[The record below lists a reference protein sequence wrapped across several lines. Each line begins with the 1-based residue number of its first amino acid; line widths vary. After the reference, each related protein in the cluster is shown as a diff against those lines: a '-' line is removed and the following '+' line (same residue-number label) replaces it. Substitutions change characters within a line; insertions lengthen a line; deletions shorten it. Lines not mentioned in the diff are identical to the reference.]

1 MKRRWQLFWI
11 LEIALTMV
19 LGYQIVTNP
28 GSWISMLSGL
38 LALLIGVKGH
48 FWRTFW
54 LTLGAILVAVGLFIN
69 PTVWIILFVGLVG
82 ALLALSGKHGARL
95 PWQQK
100 HYMAVHVAAA
110 TAKAGTRQR
119 HPWFGDETIGKDTY
133 EWDDINLIV
142 AAGDTIIDLGNT
154 LLPQG
159 DSTIVIRKGLGK
171 TRVLVPVGVGV
182 MVDHSALAGTLSVD
196 GKESGLHNQTVRQ
209 YSDDYDTASR
219 RLHILTNVLVGD
231 LEVLSV

>member
-11 LEIALTMV
+11 IEIALTMV

-28 GSWISMLSGL
+28 ASWIGVASGL
-38 LALLIGVKGH
+38 IALVIGIKGH

-54 LTLGAILVAVGLFIN
+54 LLLGGVLLAVGIFIN
-69 PTVWIILFVGLVG
+69 PMIWVILFVGLVG
-82 ALLALSGKHGARL
+82 ALFGLSGKHGRRL

-100 HYMAVHVAAA
+100 HYAAVHVVAP
-110 TAKAGTRQR
+110 TTKGGTTTR
-119 HPWFGDETIGKDTY
+119 HPWFGDETIGSSTY
-133 EWDDINLIV
+133 EWDDINITV

-159 DSTIVIRKGLGK
+159 DATIVVRKGIGK
-171 TRVLVPVGVGV
+171 TRILVPVGVGV

-196 GKESGLHNQTVRQ
+196 GAECGLHNQTVRQ
-209 YSDDYDTASR
+209 YSDDYDTAKR
-219 RLHILTNVLVGD
+219 RVHILTNVLIGD